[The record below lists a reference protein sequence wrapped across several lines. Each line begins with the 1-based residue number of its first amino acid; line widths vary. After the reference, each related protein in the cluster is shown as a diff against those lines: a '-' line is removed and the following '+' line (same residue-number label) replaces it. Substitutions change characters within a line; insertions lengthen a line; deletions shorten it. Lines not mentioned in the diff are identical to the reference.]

1 MAKTK
6 PRVPHIKTGHRARPQ
21 KRWTYPFE
29 TLQKKDD
36 WFGVADM
43 ARENSVRAQ
52 ASKNMKARGV
62 KYRVQRVTKGE
73 EPYKLAADGVVVIFD
88 SYQPS

>member
-6 PRVPHIKTGHRARPQ
+6 PREPDITTGDRARPQ

-29 TLQKKDD
+29 TLQKKND
-36 WFGVADM
+36 WFGVSDM
-43 ARENSVRAQ
+43 KRENSVRAQ

-62 KYRVQRVTKGE
+62 RYRVQRVAKGE
-73 EPYKLAADGVVVIFD
+73 EPYRLKADGVVVIFD
-88 SYQPS
+88 SYQP